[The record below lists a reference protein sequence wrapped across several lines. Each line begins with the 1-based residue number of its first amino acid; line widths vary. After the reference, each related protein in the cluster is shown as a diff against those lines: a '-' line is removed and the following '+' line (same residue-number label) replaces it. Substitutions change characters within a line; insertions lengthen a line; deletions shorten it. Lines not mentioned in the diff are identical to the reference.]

1 MKIRVRNNNVNS
13 ALRMFKRKT
22 RDVIIEVRE
31 RQEFEKPCLRRNKAK
46 AAAKLREKRRQRNGH
61 GHDKQF

>member
-1 MKIRVRNNNVNS
+1 MKIKVRNNNINS

-22 RDVIIEVRE
+22 KDVIIEVKS
-31 RQEFEKPCLRRNKAK
+31 RQEFEKPCLKRNKAK
-46 AAAKLREKRRQRNGH
+46 AAAKLREKRRQQRN